1 MPVQLDVI
9 AFDEIVLIAA
19 EILLLLILIWLFKR
33 RRSLSVELQLKS
45 VSRGVISNVLIDDG
59 ESGEFRLEHI
69 ILLPQEILLL
79 DIRDLRG
86 NVFGSDVMQDWVV
99 IDGSRWFTFTNP
111 QHALNDR
118 LAALRSLLPN
128 ASVRGLIVFTERCKI
143 AKSMPGNV
151 IGLDALLGEMAKVT
165 AEGPDTPSML
175 LDSWEK
181 LRNVAVDA
189 RKSEE

>member
-1 MPVQLDVI
+1 MPVQLGVI

-59 ESGEFRLEHI
+59 ESGEIRLEHI

-79 DIRDLRG
+79 DIRDLTG
-86 NVFGSDVMQDWVV
+86 NVFGSDVMQDWIV
-99 IDGSRWFTFTNP
+99 IDGSRWLTFTNP
-111 QHALNDR
+111 QHALYDR

-128 ASVRGLIVFTERCKI
+128 ASVRGLIVFTGRCKI
-143 AKSMPGNV
+143 AKSMPSNV
-151 IGLDALLGEMAKVT
+151 IGLDTLLGEMVKVT

-181 LRNVAVDA
+181 LRNVAVAA
-189 RKSEE
+189 RLMEE

>member
-59 ESGEFRLEHI
+59 ESGEIHLEHI

-79 DIRDLRG
+79 DIRDLTG
-86 NVFGSDVMQDWVV
+86 NVFGSDAMQDWVV

-128 ASVRGLIVFTERCKI
+128 ASVRGLIVFTGRCKI
-143 AKSMPGNV
+143 AKSMPSNV
-151 IGLDALLGEMAKVT
+151 IGLDALLGEMVKVT

-181 LRNVAVDA
+181 LRNVAVAA
-189 RKSEE
+189 RPMEE